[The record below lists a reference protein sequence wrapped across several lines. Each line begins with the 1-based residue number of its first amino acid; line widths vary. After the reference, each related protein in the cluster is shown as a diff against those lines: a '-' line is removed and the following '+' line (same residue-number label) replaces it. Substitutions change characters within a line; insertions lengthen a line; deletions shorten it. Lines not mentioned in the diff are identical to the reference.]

1 MKQSIF
7 RKELSATGK
16 NGTFIGS
23 VVASLNYTTKI
34 ITGTHAITHDEY
46 AREIGIH
53 KVEGFIN
60 KSPWSSNIE
69 IDSEARVL
77 AVSQEMIRSL
87 EKQLYILAN
96 HEPEPTFTEK
106 MNKLFE

>member
-16 NGTFIGS
+16 NGTFVGT
-23 VVASLNYTTKI
+23 VVATLNYTTKI

-53 KVEGFIN
+53 KLEGFIDN
-60 KSPWSSNIE
+60 KPWISDIQINSESS
-69 IDSEARVL
+69 L
-77 AVSQEMIRSL
+77 L
-87 EKQLYILAN
+87 EKSTQMIDMMGKVLYNMAN
-96 HEPEPTFTEK
+96 REKQPTFIEK